1 MIDRV
6 VMTTVMRP
14 ALLKLKLLLLCKT
27 QASQQ
32 LRICPIDAS
41 ILREVTVASRC
52 IRETVTCFRGMRL
65 RDGRRCPWTACK
77 RSWRSSATDSCAV
90 TRGNAVE
97 TVDIG
102 NTISHMLLIARQV
115 CLLNTLLRWD
125 QCARR
130 TEQQRPSACSSQLG
144 LFAQMLRQYVYW
156 QGASQ
161 FRDVAIQVAD
171 IRRPADLVRDKDG
184 LQCDIV
190 SCRTRNR
197 MTCSRQ
203 SCASASRLMVRVLIL
218 QHPRL
223 HPRARRLR

>member
-6 VMTTVMRP
+6 VMTTV
-14 ALLKLKLLLLCKT
+14 KLLLLCKT

-41 ILREVTVASRC
+41 ILWEVTIASRC
-52 IRETVTCFRGMRL
+52 VGETVTCFRGMRL

-115 CLLNTLLRWD
+115 CLLNTLLRWN
-125 QCARR
+125 QCARG
-130 TEQQRPSACSSQLG
+130 TEQQRPSACGSQLG
-144 LFAQMLRQYVYW
+144 LFAQMLRQDVYW

-161 FRDVAIQVAD
+161 FRDVAIQITD

-184 LQCDIV
+184 LQRDTVSSRTLIRIV
-190 SCRTRNR
+190 SLHRLY
-197 MTCSRQ
+197 
-203 SCASASRLMVRVLIL
+203 ASASRLMVHAPKL
-218 QHPRL
+218 QRPRL